1 VSGTFFSWIVT
12 AISLSGYA
20 GVIGLMALESAC
32 MPLPS
37 EVIMPFSGYL
47 ASTGRFD
54 LWLVATAGAVGC
66 NVGSTIAYLV
76 GAYGGRKAVLR
87 WGHYVLFSAEELDRL
102 DRFFHKYGS
111 AAVLIGRLLP
121 VVRTFISLPAGIS
134 QMPFLRFQIYTFRL
148 VAVVSRARLYRRR
161 ARQRMG
167 QQPGGESLVSPLRLG
182 GRRSHRLRLRILYLA
197 PLARVASEVTTL
209 PRHT

>member
-1 VSGTFFSWIVT
+1 MVSGAFFSWIVS
-12 AISLSGYA
+12 AISVSGYA

-32 MPLPS
+32 IPLPS

-47 ASTGRFD
+47 VSTGRFD
-54 LWLVATAGAVGC
+54 LWLVATAGAIGC

-102 DRFFHKYGS
+102 DRFFRRYGS

-121 VVRTFISLPAGIS
+121 VVRTFISLPTGIS
-134 QMPFLRFQIYTFRL
+134 QMPFLRFQIYTFIGSWPWCLALAYIGVVLGKEWDSNPAVKAWFHRFDW
-148 VAVVSRARLYRRR
+148 AVVALIVLGFGFYIWHRWRAS
-161 ARQRMG
+161 RQR
-167 QQPGGESLVSPLRLG
+167 
-182 GRRSHRLRLRILYLA
+182 A
-197 PLARVASEVTTL
+197 
-209 PRHT
+209 